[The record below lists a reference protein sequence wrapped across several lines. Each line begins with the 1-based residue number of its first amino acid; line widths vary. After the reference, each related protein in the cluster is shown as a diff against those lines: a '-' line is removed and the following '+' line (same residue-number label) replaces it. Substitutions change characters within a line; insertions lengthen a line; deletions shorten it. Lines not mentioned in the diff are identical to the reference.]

1 MYITS
6 YGAADGVTGSC
17 HLLEIGEQRV
27 LLDCGIFQG
36 GRTQRERNEPPFP
49 FDPSTIDRVII
60 SHAHLDH
67 IGRLPLLWKE
77 GFRGPIVSTRATFEL
92 ARLSLLDSAGVM
104 AHDARRRNRH
114 RSDDEPKIEPL
125 YDEEDVLD
133 LIELWDEFVEYHEV
147 VELEPGLKAT
157 FWDAGHILGSAF
169 IEMELSEN
177 GEVVRF
183 LFSGDLGNVNKPII
197 RDPETAPQVDV
208 LMLESTYGNRDHRP
222 FAESVKEVE
231 EAVVETMARGG
242 NVVIPAFALE
252 RSQELLYVLFE
263 AWHAGR
269 IPEDVR
275 IFLDSP
281 MAIGATR
288 IFERHTDLYDAAA
301 LNLRANGGDPFD
313 FDALEYTRPTRE
325 SMKINEITKGAII
338 LAGSGMVT
346 GGRVIHHL
354 RHNLLRRECSVVFIG
369 FQAANTPGRR
379 IVDGADFVTLYGQSI
394 PVEATVYTVN
404 GFSAHAGQSE
414 LTQFAMDSGAKHIRL
429 VHGEEEVKKEFADHL
444 RAKINT
450 KVEIAEFGVRRNLID
465 MARGSG

>member
-6 YGAADGVTGSC
+6 YGAAEGVTGSC
-17 HLLEIGEQRV
+17 HLLEIGDRRV

-36 GRTQRERNEPPFP
+36 GRGQRERNEPPFP
-49 FDPSTIDRVII
+49 FDPSSIDRVII

-77 GFRGPIVSTRATFEL
+77 GFRGPILSTRATFEL

-114 RSDDEPKIEPL
+114 LKAGQPKVEPL
-125 YDEEDVLD
+125 YDEQDVLD
-133 LIELWDEFVEYHEV
+133 LIELWGDWVEYHEV
-147 VELEPGLKAT
+147 IEVEPGLKAT

-169 IEMELSEN
+169 IEMELTE
-177 GEVVRF
+177 GDDTVRF
-183 LFSGDLGNVNKPII
+183 MFSGDLGNINKPII
-197 RDPETAPQVDV
+197 RDPETAPKADII
-208 LMLESTYGNRDHRP
+208 MMESTYGNRDHKP
-222 FAESVKEVE
+222 FANSVTEL
-231 EAVVETMARGG
+231 EAAIVETMARAG

-263 AWHAGR
+263 AWKAGR

-301 LNLRANGGDPFD
+301 LQLTANGDSPFD
-313 FDALEYTRPTRE
+313 FDALTYTRPTRE
-325 SMKINEITKGAII
+325 SIKINDIRSGAII

-354 RHNLLRRECSVVFIG
+354 RHNLLREECSVVFIG
-369 FQAANTPGRR
+369 YQAGNTPGRR
-379 IVDGADFVTLYGQSI
+379 IVDGADFVTLYGQTI
-394 PVEATVYTVN
+394 PVEAQVYTIN
-404 GFSAHAGQSE
+404 GFSAHADQTE
-414 LTQFAMDSGAKHIRL
+414 MTQWATESGANHIRL
-429 VHGEEEVKKEFADHL
+429 VHGEEDVKKEFAEHL
-444 RAKINT
+444 RAAT
-450 KVEIAEFGVRRNLID
+450 GAEVEIAEFGVRRNLLE
-465 MARGSG
+465 MAKP